1 MGRARHSLT
10 IVLDERQSGEQRAME
25 PAEQP
30 ADLSGRTLG
39 EFLLLR
45 RLGIGGMGQVYLAE
59 QVSLKRKVALKLLR
73 AELADNSVSLQRF
86 KSEAE
91 VVARATHANI
101 VQIYSIGEANGLRFM
116 ALEYVEGKNLREFI
130 EKKGPPDLLVGLK
143 IMTQIAAA
151 LQRAGELGIIHRDI
165 KPENILLT
173 RKGEVKVADF
183 GLSRCFAENALSP
196 HITQSGIT
204 MGTPLYMSPEQVE
217 GKPVDH
223 RTDIYSFGVTCYF
236 LFAGHPPFRG
246 TSPFEVALQH
256 VQREPEPLALIRP
269 DLPAELCAMIHKMM
283 AKPPEARYQSG
294 REIVREIGRLRD
306 ALVAGGANAS
316 VNLTPAQMAA
326 VMQSDAGRSGSS
338 ILVPVVPPPS
348 RGLRWWAVASV
359 VLALAVGLGFGWA
372 RQHWHTAPLTKDLPP
387 LPPDDHP
394 PPRPAVNLA
403 KEREKELQKLVSE
416 SVKQDNP
423 LGVLSGLNHSVELG
437 LLYLKERRLDEA
449 ETFFKD
455 LARPQQKAQAY
466 RFLSQIGIACVLA
479 FRDQPDES
487 NPLFVAL
494 ETKCERLEKIST
506 LGSVFPKLTAEQRKQ
521 QLAYKEEI
529 EAYTL
534 LWKNNPALREMVARA
549 VQANFVNAP
558 KTFPAKLEPLRHPPK
573 ATAKA
578 AA

>member
-1 MGRARHSLT
+1 MDPAKK
-10 IVLDERQSGEQRAME
+10 
-25 PAEQP
+25 PAEP
-30 ADLSGRTLG
+30 PDANTDLSGQTLG

-45 RLGIGGMGQVYLAE
+45 RLGVGGMGQVYLAE

-73 AELADNSVSLQRF
+73 AELADHSVSLQRF

-91 VVARATHANI
+91 AVARATHANI

-196 HITQSGIT
+196 HVTQSGVT

-256 VQREPEPLALIRP
+256 VQREPDPLALIRP

-283 AKPPEARYQSG
+283 AKPPEGRYQSG

-306 ALVAGGANAS
+306 ALVAGGATAS
-316 VNLTPAQMAA
+316 VSLTPAQLAA
-326 VMQSDAGRSGSS
+326 VTQSDAGRSGSA
-338 ILVPVVPPPS
+338 IMVPVAPPPPS
-348 RGLRWWAVASV
+348 RGLRWLAVASV
-359 VLALAVGLGFGWA
+359 ALALAGGLALGWA
-372 RQHWHTAPLTKDLPP
+372 RQHWHAAPLAKDLPP

-394 PPRPAVNLA
+394 PPKPAVSPA

-487 NPLFVAL
+487 NAIFVPL
-494 ETKCERLEKIST
+494 ETKCERLEKISS

-521 QLAYKEEI
+521 QQLAFKEEI

-578 AA
+578 PA

>member
-1 MGRARHSLT
+1 
-10 IVLDERQSGEQRAME
+10 ME

-45 RLGIGGMGQVYLAE
+45 RIGAGGMGQVYLAE

-73 AELADNSVSLQRF
+73 PELADNSVSLQRF

-91 VVARATHANI
+91 AVARATHANI
-101 VQIYSIGEANGLRFM
+101 VQIYSIGEADGVRFM

-143 IMTQIAAA
+143 IMAQIAAA

-269 DLPAELCAMIHKMM
+269 DLPAELCAMVHRMM
-283 AKPPEARYQSG
+283 AKPPEGRYQSG

-306 ALVAGGANAS
+306 ALVAGGATSS
-316 VNLTPAQMAA
+316 VHLTPAQLAA
-326 VMQSDAGRSGSS
+326 VMQSDASRSNTTM
-338 ILVPVVPPPS
+338 LVPPAPPPS
-348 RGLRWWAVASV
+348 RWLRVLAALSV
-359 VLALAVGLGFGWA
+359 VAALGAGLAVGWIRHQGQAVPLVKDP
-372 RQHWHTAPLTKDLPP
+372 API
-387 LPPDDHP
+387 DDNP
-394 PPRPAVNLA
+394 PPKVVVSPA
-403 KEREKELQKLVSE
+403 KEREKDLLKLVQD

-437 LLYLKERRLDEA
+437 LLYLNARRLDEA
-449 ETFFKD
+449 EQFFKD
-455 LARPQQKAQAY
+455 IARPQQKTQAY
-466 RFLSQIGIACVLA
+466 RFLSQIGQACILA

-487 NPLFVAL
+487 NALFVAL
-494 ETKCERLEKIST
+494 ETKCERLDKLST
-506 LGSVFPKLTAEQRKQ
+506 LGSAFPKLTAEQRKMYN
-521 QLAYKEEI
+521 AYKDEI

-534 LWKNNPALREMVARA
+534 LWKNNPALREMVSRA
-549 VQANFVNAP
+549 LQSNQVNAP
-558 KTFPAKLEPLRHPPK
+558 TTFPAKLEPLRHPPK

-578 AA
+578 PPPA